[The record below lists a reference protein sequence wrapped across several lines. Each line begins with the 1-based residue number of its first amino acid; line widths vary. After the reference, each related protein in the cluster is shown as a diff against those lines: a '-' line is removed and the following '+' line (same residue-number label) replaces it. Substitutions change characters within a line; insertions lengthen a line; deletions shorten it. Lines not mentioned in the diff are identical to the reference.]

1 MAGPKSSLTFSSLQK
16 YTRKRQLYAKNGFYI
31 AINATGEVTGTSD
44 ESCLNGEEK
53 LVIVYEILFDMY
65 YAAFSSYF
73 LNRILLLDMTGSLYL
88 RNSVKEPGFAM
99 NQ

>member
-44 ESCLNGEEK
+44 ESCLNGEED
-53 LVIVYEILFDMY
+53 LVIIYGILLDMY
-65 YAAFSSYF
+65 YVAFSWY
-73 LNRILLLDMTGSLYL
+73 
-88 RNSVKEPGFAM
+88 V
-99 NQ
+99 

>member
-44 ESCLNGEEK
+44 ESCLNGEEN
-53 LVIVYEILFDMY
+53 LFIDDRILLNMY
-65 YAAFSSYF
+65 YAAF
-73 LNRILLLDMTGSLYL
+73 NVILGIKYCF
-88 RNSVKEPGFAM
+88 PI
-99 NQ
+99 